1 MKICVWGE
9 ELAGWIA
16 AAQLATYGN
25 DIIKAGSALT
35 PTESAIRIEPELVS
49 RLEKG
54 IESGLIRSSEE
65 EDPFS
70 ADIHWLAIGPGELE
84 AATEIVSRLA
94 AVHDGPILVINQSN
108 LGTGASD
115 QLQARLD
122 LDRKQH
128 VVYLPDMLQGG
139 QAMRQFAHPE
149 VLLVGCEN
157 ESAGTMFTALMRPF
171 TREGTELR
179 LMSRREAEFTKFAI
193 TGMLALRLGYINE
206 LAMLA
211 DHVGV
216 DIETVRD
223 GMSTDQR
230 VGPHYLSPGCG
241 FGGHHFTQYI
251 EGLAGL
257 LSKTRGSTLLETVL
271 EQNEQHKELPF
282 RKLWQHYGC
291 ELRGRRIAIWGLAFK
306 PGVATVESAPS
317 LRIVDALLA
326 QGAIIQLHDPEA
338 LEDFR
343 FHYGDN
349 EQLVYCSTPY
359 EAVENADALLLLTAW
374 PDYWSPNY
382 TELHRLMHE
391 PVIVDGRNVYDPQLL
406 RDLGFSYYGVGRSNH

>member
-1 MKICVWGE
+1 MKICVWGD

-16 AAQLATYGN
+16 AAQLASYGN
-25 DIIKAGSALT
+25 DIIKAGSALA
-35 PTESAIRIEPELVS
+35 PAESAIRIEPGLMAQ
-49 RLEKG
+49 
-54 IESGLIRSSEE
+54 IEHNVADGRIRSSEE
-65 EDPFS
+65 ADPFS
-70 ADIHWLAIGPGELE
+70 AEVHWLAIGPGELD
-84 AATEIVSRLA
+84 AASEIVTHLA
-94 AVHDGPILVINQSN
+94 AVHQGSLLVINQSN

-115 QLQARLD
+115 ALQDRLD
-122 LDRKQH
+122 TEKNQH

-149 VLLVGCEN
+149 VMLVGCESD
-157 ESAGTMFTALMRPF
+157 SARTMFTALMRPF
-171 TREGTELR
+171 TREGTEVR

-230 VGPHYLSPGCG
+230 VGPYYLSPGCG
-241 FGGHHFTQYI
+241 FGGQHFTQYI

-271 EQNEQHKELPF
+271 KQNEQHKELPF
-282 RKLWQHYGC
+282 RKLWQHYHCDLG
-291 ELRGRRIAIWGLAFK
+291 GRRIAVWGLAFK
-306 PGVATVESAPS
+306 PGVATVENAPS
-317 LRIVDALLA
+317 LRVVDALLA
-326 QGAIIQLHDPEA
+326 QGATVHLHDPEA

-343 FHYGDN
+343 FHYGDH
-349 EQLVYCSTPY
+349 EQLVYCDKPY
-359 EAVENADALLLLTAW
+359 EAVDNADALLLLTAW
-374 PDYWSPNY
+374 PEYWSPNY
-382 TELHRLMHE
+382 TELHRLMRE

-406 RDLGFSYYGVGRSNH
+406 HDLGFTYYGVGRSSH

>member
-1 MKICVWGE
+1 MKISIWGE

-16 AAQLATYGN
+16 CAQLATFGN
-25 DIIKAGSALT
+25 EIIKAGSALT
-35 PTESAIRIEPELVS
+35 PMQSSIRAEPGLLDRLQQAID
-49 RLEKG
+49 
-54 IESGLIRSSEE
+54 SGRMVDADLA
-65 EDPFS
+65 DPYS
-70 ADIHWLAIGPGELE
+70 ADVHWLAVAPGELDS
-84 AATEIVSRLA
+84 ASEIVARIA
-94 AVHDGPILVINQSN
+94 ASGRRNVLVVSQSN

-115 QLQARLD
+115 ALQARLD
-122 LDRKQH
+122 TALGQH
-128 VVYLPDMLQGG
+128 LVYLPDMLQGG
-139 QAMRQFAHPE
+139 QAMRQFAHPD
-149 VLLVGCEN
+149 VLLLGCED
-157 ESAGTMFTALMRPF
+157 EAARVGVTALLRPF
-171 TREGTELR
+171 TREGTEIR

-223 GMSTDQR
+223 GMSTDPR

-257 LSKTRGSTLLETVL
+257 LSQTRGSRLLETVL
-271 EQNEQHKELPF
+271 EQNEHHKELPF
-282 RKLWQHYGC
+282 RKLWQHYHC
-291 ELRGRRIAIWGLAFK
+291 ELRDKRIAIWGLAFK

-326 QGAIIQLHDPEA
+326 QGATVQLHDPEA
-338 LEDFR
+338 QQEFR
-343 FHYGDN
+343 AIYG
-349 EQLVYCSTPY
+349 EQPQLVYCDAPY
-359 EAVENADALLLLTAW
+359 DAVDGADALLLLTAW

-382 TELHRLMHE
+382 TELHRLMRE

-406 RDLGFSYYGVGRSNH
+406 HDLGFTYYGVGRNSH

>member
-1 MKICVWGE
+1 MKICVWGD

-16 AAQLATYGN
+16 AAQLAAYGN
-25 DIIKAGSALT
+25 DIIKAGSALA
-35 PTESAIRIEPELVS
+35 PAESAIRIEPGLMNQ
-49 RLEKG
+49 LEQG
-54 IESGLIRSSEE
+54 IIGGQIRSSEE

-70 ADIHWLAIGPGELE
+70 AEIHWLAIGPGELE
-84 AATEIVSRLA
+84 AASEIVAHLA
-94 AVHDGPILVINQSN
+94 AVHQDSLLVVNQSN

-122 LDRKQH
+122 QSKNQH

-157 ESAGTMFTALMRPF
+157 DSAGTMFTALMRPF

-230 VGPHYLSPGCG
+230 VGPYYLSPGCG
-241 FGGHHFTQYI
+241 FGGQHFTQYI

-271 EQNEQHKELPF
+271 KQNEQHKELPF
-282 RKLWQHYGC
+282 RKLWQHYHC
-291 ELRGRRIAIWGLAFK
+291 DLHDRRIAVWGLAFK

-317 LRIVDALLA
+317 LRVVDALLA
-326 QGAIIQLHDPEA
+326 QGATIQLHDPEA

-343 FHYGDN
+343 FHYG
-349 EQLVYCSTPY
+349 EHPQLVYCAHPY
-359 EAVENADALLLLTAW
+359 EAVNDADALLLLTAW
-374 PDYWSPNY
+374 PEYWSPNY
-382 TELHRLMHE
+382 TELHRLMRE

-406 RDLGFSYYGVGRSNH
+406 HDLGFTYYGVGRASH

>member
-1 MKICVWGE
+1 MKICVWGD
-9 ELAGWIA
+9 ELAGWVA
-16 AAQLATYGN
+16 TAHLAGYGN
-25 DIIKAGSALT
+25 EVIKAGSALV
-35 PTESAIRIEPELVS
+35 PAESAIRIEPGLME
-49 RLEKG
+49 RIEQG
-54 IESGLIRSSEE
+54 IAAGRIRSSEE

-70 ADIHWLAIGPGELE
+70 AEIHWLAIGPGELE
-84 AATEIVSRLA
+84 AASEIVAHLS
-94 AVHDGPILVINQSN
+94 AVHQGALLVVNQSN

-115 QLQARLD
+115 ELQARLEQS
-122 LDRKQH
+122 RNQH

-139 QAMRQFAHPE
+139 QAMRQFAQPE
-149 VLLVGCEN
+149 VLLVGCES
-157 ESAGTMFTALMRPF
+157 ESAGTMLTALMRPF
-171 TREGTELR
+171 TREGTEVR

-271 EQNEQHKELPF
+271 KQNEQHKELPF
-282 RKLWQHYGC
+282 RKLWQHYRC
-291 ELRGRRIAIWGLAFK
+291 NLQGRRIAIWGLAFK

-317 LRIVDALLA
+317 LRVVDALLA

-343 FHYGDN
+343 FHYG
-349 EQLVYCSTPY
+349 EQQQLVYCDKPY
-359 EAVENADALLLLTAW
+359 DAVDGVDALLLLTAW
-374 PDYWSPNY
+374 PEYWSPNY
-382 TELHRLMHE
+382 TELRRLMRD
-391 PVIVDGRNVYDPQLL
+391 PVIVDGRNVYDPHLL
-406 RDLGFSYYGVGRSNH
+406 HDLGFTYYGVGRAGH